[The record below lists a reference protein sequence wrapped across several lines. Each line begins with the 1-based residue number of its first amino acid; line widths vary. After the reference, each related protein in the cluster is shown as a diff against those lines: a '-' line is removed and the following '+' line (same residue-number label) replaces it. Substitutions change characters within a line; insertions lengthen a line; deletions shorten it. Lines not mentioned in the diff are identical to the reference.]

1 MATAKKTTAK
11 AAAKQAAKPATKP
24 TAAPAPAVN
33 PVEPPAPPPVADA
46 LPDAEP
52 IAAASSDG
60 VFLRIDGARAL
71 PEVASGKPAKFA
83 EGSVEVF
90 VGNDGRVMK
99 VVRTADGLAQTPLK
113 G

>member
-1 MATAKKTTAK
+1 MATKPKTAAKTDAKK
-11 AAAKQAAKPATKP
+11 AAPATKP
-24 TAAPAPAVN
+24 TPAPAPAVK
-33 PVEPPAPPPVADA
+33 PVEPPAPPPVTDA

-52 IAAASSDG
+52 IAAASSDA
-60 VFLRIDGARAL
+60 VNMTLEGARAL
-71 PEVASGKPAKFA
+71 PEVAIGKPAKFR

-90 VGNDGRVMK
+90 VGNDGRTMR